1 MDEYQQ
7 IIIETLKNGNF
18 KENRTGVSTISKFNY
33 NYEIDLQKGF
43 PLLTTKKMDGSRWES
58 MVYELLWYL
67 SGENH
72 IRNLQEHTSIWDA
85 WADEDG
91 NLDTAYGRFW
101 RRYPLP
107 ANQSKLEGES
117 WNDIHNNESN
127 FNWMQFQDG
136 WEFDQI
142 QYVIDNIKEN
152 PNSRRHVVTSWHPAN
167 AAVSTLPPCHL
178 MFIFNVQNGK
188 LNCHLTQRSADIAVG
203 VPFNIASYALLT
215 HLVANEVDMPV
226 GTFGHSLVD
235 AHIYCGEGERAKWY
249 KENINRLG
257 EVAWGNISILKDDI
271 KEKAPGKNEDNM
283 DHIPNLLEQLLR
295 VPKDRPAIDIADK
308 PIDQIEF
315 EDIKLKN
322 YHHEDSLRFGVAE

>member
-1 MDEYQQ
+1 MDEYHQL
-7 IIIETLKNGNF
+7 IIDTLKNGNF
-18 KENRTGVSTISKFNY
+18 KENRTGVSTISQFNY
-33 NYEIDLQKGF
+33 NYEIDLQEGF

-58 MVYELLWYL
+58 MVHELLWYL
-67 SGENH
+67 SGEHH
-72 IRNLQEHTSIWDA
+72 IRNLQENTSIWDA

-91 NLDTAYGRFW
+91 NLETAYGRFW
-101 RRYPLP
+101 RRYPVP
-107 ANQSKLEGES
+107 KKRNQIEGES
-117 WNDIHNNESN
+117 WVTEEDYREDISGD
-127 FNWMQFQDG
+127 FYFI
-136 WEFDQI
+136 DQI

-152 PNSRRHVVTSWHPAN
+152 PNSRRHVVTAWHPAN
-167 AAVSTLPPCHL
+167 AAVSKLPPCHL

-235 AHIYCGEGERAKWY
+235 AHIYCGQDERAEWY

-257 EVAWGNISILKDDI
+257 EVAWGNISVLKDDI
-271 KEKAPGKNEDNM
+271 EEQAPGNNEDNM

-295 VPKDRPAIDIADK
+295 LPKERPTIEIADK
-308 PIDQIEF
+308 PIDDIQF
-315 EDIKLKN
+315 EDIQLKD
-322 YHHEDSLRFGVAE
+322 YQHEDSLRFGVAE

>member
-1 MDEYQQ
+1 MEKYHR
-7 IIIETLKNGNF
+7 IIIDTLKNGNF
-18 KENRTGVSTISKFNY
+18 KENRTGISTISQFNY
-33 NYEIDLQKGF
+33 NYEIDLQEGF

-58 MVYELLWYL
+58 MVHELLWYL
-67 SGENH
+67 SGEHH
-72 IRNLQEHTSIWDA
+72 IRNLQENTSIWDA
-85 WADEDG
+85 WADGDG
-91 NLDTAYGRFW
+91 NLETAYGRFW

-107 ANQSKLEGES
+107 ANQSKLKGES
-117 WNDIHNNESN
+117 WNDIHNNKSD

-152 PNSRRHVVTSWHPAN
+152 PNSRRHVVTAWHPAN
-167 AAVSTLPPCHL
+167 AAISKLPPCHL

-235 AHIYCGEGERAKWY
+235 AHIYCGQDERAEWY

-257 EVAWGNISILKDDI
+257 EVAWGNISVLKDDI
-271 KEKAPGKNEDNM
+271 EEQSPGNNEDNM

-295 VPKDRPAIDIADK
+295 LPKERPTIEIADK
-308 PIDQIEF
+308 PIDDIQF
-315 EDIKLKN
+315 EDIQLKD